1 MVTRH
6 TVSHAKQS
14 ERSSKDQTDYTP
26 GSLNLVL
33 SSRTRT
39 ECVGRFIGQA
49 VLGGDVLALVG
60 TLGAGKTTLVRSI
73 AEGLNIPSHHV
84 SSPTFVLAHEYC
96 GRIPFIHIDLYRVK
110 DVAEAEASGLT
121 DCFTQENVTAVEWA
135 DRFPDW
141 LPSDRLEIR
150 LAHRSPVSRQLT
162 LTALGPA
169 ASSLLGRVA
178 PLLKTL
184 SSRKSI
190 SFSDRKRGAR
200 R

>member
-1 MVTRH
+1 MLTRH
-6 TVSHAKQS
+6 TVLHDKQS
-14 ERSSKDQTDYTP
+14 ERSSKDRTDSTP
-26 GSLNLVL
+26 RSLTLVL

-39 ECVGRFIGQA
+39 ECVGRFIGQV

-60 TLGAGKTTLVRSI
+60 TLGAGKTTLVRGI

-84 SSPTFVLAHEYC
+84 SSPTFVLAHEYR
-96 GRIPFIHIDLYRVK
+96 GRIPFTHIDLYRVK
-110 DVAEAEASGLT
+110 DVSEAEASGLA

-150 LAHRSPVSRQLT
+150 LGHRSPVSRQLT

-169 ASSLLGRVA
+169 ASVLLARVT
-178 PLLKTL
+178 PLLKKS
-184 SSRKSI
+184 SSRRPI
-190 SFSDRKRGAR
+190 SRSGRKRVSR